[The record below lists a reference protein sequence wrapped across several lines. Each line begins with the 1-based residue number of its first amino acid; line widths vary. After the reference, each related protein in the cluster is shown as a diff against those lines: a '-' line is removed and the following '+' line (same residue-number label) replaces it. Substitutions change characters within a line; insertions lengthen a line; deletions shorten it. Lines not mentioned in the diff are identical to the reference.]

1 MSARGT
7 MTQHANERELQQA
20 PKQIKDSSNNMAETL
35 AEINCKLDLALAWV
49 IVIEEIKVKQHQF
62 EKKIFS

>member
-35 AEINCKLDLALAWV
+35 AEINCKLDLALA
-49 IVIEEIKVKQHQF
+49 
-62 EKKIFS
+62 